1 MATLPSIQSVHN
13 SMVKHAYS
21 LKVPK
26 KAKASEDFL
35 CEGFHLVEEA
45 LSAGL
50 RCRFIF
56 GTEMAF
62 QLEEGRTI
70 LEAAHRAKTKCFEVP
85 SKIIAYVS
93 DTVTPQGL
101 LAVAAKPLPAW
112 PERPFSKVL
121 AVHQVQDGGNL
132 GTLFRSAEAAGAQ
145 GILLTDGCCDP
156 FNPKAVRASM
166 GSLFRLPFQTGGAW
180 GSYME
185 WLKQNGF
192 HSYGLTAEGTKSL
205 TELEV
210 SSPQAFWVGAEGA
223 GLPQELLAACDERI
237 SIPMAGKVESLNVG
251 VAASL
256 ALFWAQ
262 WKRPVP

>member
-1 MATLPSIQSVHN
+1 MQHLSKIESVHN

-50 RCRFIF
+50 RCRFVF

-62 QLEEGRTI
+62 KLEEGHTI
-70 LEAAHRAKTKCFEVP
+70 LEAAQRAKTKCFEVP

-93 DTVTPQGL
+93 DTVTPQGI
-101 LAVAAKPLPAW
+101 LAVVGKPQSAW
-112 PERPFSKVL
+112 PPKPFSRVL
-121 AVHQVQDGGNL
+121 AVHEVQDAGNM

-145 GILLTDGCCDP
+145 GILLTEGCCDP
-156 FNPKAVRASM
+156 FNPKVVRASM
-166 GSLFRLPFQTGGAW
+166 GSLFRLPFRSGGTW
-180 GSYME
+180 DSYMG
-185 WLKQNGF
+185 WLKENGF

-205 TELEV
+205 TETEFY
-210 SSPQAFWVGAEGA
+210 SPQAFWVGAEGA
-223 GLPQELLAACDERI
+223 GLPTELLAACEERI

-256 ALFWAQ
+256 ALFWSH
-262 WKRPVP
+262 WKRPLP